1 MNPVYAWHRSAPRA
15 KQFHTSFSSKIP
27 PHATMIGSEPKEV
40 LISAIILRVFSVR
53 ILPDIPPFPT
63 ANLLLT
69 TGKLLAITNPS
80 APANKLVWAKDKY
93 SSLFFSSQ
101 GGNFINILL
110 LEILF
115 NFSISFDSWGG
126 L

>member
-27 PHATMIGSEPKEV
+27 PHATIIGSGPKEV

-53 ILPDIPPFPT
+53 TLPDIPPFPT

-80 APANKLVWAKDKY
+80 APANKLVWAKD
-93 SSLFFSSQ
+93 
-101 GGNFINILL
+101 
-110 LEILF
+110 
-115 NFSISFDSWGG
+115 
-126 L
+126 